1 MPKSIIIKK
10 NGGPEVLELQDVNV
24 GSPGPEE
31 IKVTNYAIGL
41 NYIDTYHRSGLY
53 PLTLPSGIGLEA
65 AGKIDEV
72 GPNVTEFN
80 KGDNIAYASI
90 PLGAYSQQRIIPTKI
105 AVKVPD
111 GISHKQ
117 AATLMTKGLTTNYL
131 ISKTYI
137 LKAGET
143 VLFHAAAGGVGQIF
157 AQWANSIGAK
167 VIGTVG
173 SDEKIKIA
181 EENGY
186 AHVINYTKDDFA
198 KKVMEITNNE
208 GVPAVFDGVGKNT
221 FKGSLACLKTRGMM
235 VSFGNASGPLD
246 PVNVPKD
253 IQPKG
258 LYLTRPSIGQYFTNR
273 KELQAGADA
282 VFEKVK
288 FGKIKINIFKE
299 YKLAEAKQAHEDLE
313 SRKLTGPAI
322 LIP

>member
-24 GSPGPEE
+24 GSPGPDE
-31 IKVTNYAIGL
+31 IKVTNHAIGL

-53 PLTLPSGIGLEA
+53 PLPLPSGIGLEA

-72 GPNVTEFN
+72 GSNVKEFN
-80 KGDNIAYASI
+80 KGDNIAYAAMPIGSY
-90 PLGAYSQQRIIPTKI
+90 AQQRIIPSKI
-105 AVKVPD
+105 AIKVPD
-111 GISHKQ
+111 GISFQQ
-117 AATLMTKGLTTNYL
+117 AATLITKGLTVNYL
-131 ISKTYI
+131 ITKTYN

-181 EENGY
+181 KENGY
-186 AHVINYTKDDFA
+186 EHVINYTKEDFT

-208 GVPAVFDGVGKNT
+208 GVPAIFDGVGKNT

-235 VSFGNASGPLD
+235 ISFGNASGPLD

-258 LYLTRPSIGQYFTNR
+258 LYLTRPSIAQYFTNR
-273 KELQAGADA
+273 KELQTGADE

-288 FGKIKINIFKE
+288 FGKIKIKISKE
-299 YKLAEAKQAHEDLE
+299 YKLVEAKKAHEDLE
-313 SRKLTGPAI
+313 ARKLTGPAI